1 MTIAE
6 YIKTGILESYVLG
19 LATPQEVEEVEKL
32 ITKYPEIKAEIRAIE
47 QALEDYAFENAIEAP
62 VGLQEKIWDKIKE
75 EEIGEIKEI
84 KIKPIDT
91 NFDGFENQSPT
102 MKVSFWNNYLRIA
115 ASILLLLSVLGN
127 IYLFSKW
134 KNTQKELV
142 LALTDNSTLA
152 QQTKFSND
160 NLREIENILS
170 NPDVQAVK
178 MNSTS
183 PDGTAYGLACWN
195 KKTNQVYLFKPNLP
209 SIPSEKQ
216 YQLWA
221 LVDGK
226 PVSAGMIDMNKTAQ
240 SFTNIAN
247 VQAFAISLEPKGG
260 SPQPTT
266 TPLTL
271 GKLS

>member
-1 MTIAE
+1 QEA
-6 YIKTGILESYVLG
+6 
-19 LATPQEVEEVEKL
+19 AEVEEL
-32 ITKYPEIKAEIRAIE
+32 IKNHPEVKAEIRAIE
-47 QALEDYAFENAIEAP
+47 TALEEYAFDNAIKTP
-62 VGLQEKIWDKIKE
+62 FGLQDKIWDRIRE
-75 EEIGEIKEI
+75 EEGGDNKELGIKSLS
-84 KIKPIDT
+84 
-91 NFDGFENQSPT
+91 FEEESHETT

-115 ASILLLLSVLGN
+115 ASLLLLLSILGN
-127 IYLFSKW
+127 IYLFSQW

-142 LALTDNSTLA
+142 LALTDNNSLA
-152 QQTKFSND
+152 QQAKFSND

-183 PDGTAYGLACWN
+183 PDGSAYGLACWN

-209 SIPSEKQ
+209 TIPSEKE

-266 TPLTL
+266 TPITL

>member
-6 YIKTGILESYVLG
+6 YIKSGILETYVLG
-19 LATPQEVEEVEKL
+19 LATPQEAAEIEDL
-32 ITKYPEIKAEIRAIE
+32 IKKYPEIKAEIQAIE
-47 QALEDYAFENAIEAP
+47 TALEEYAFDNAIEAP
-62 VGLQEKIWDKIKE
+62 AGLQDKIWEKIKE
-75 EEIGEIKEI
+75 GETGNIKEL
-84 KIKPIDT
+84 KIKPISDT
-91 NFDGFENQSPT
+91 VEPFEAP

-115 ASILLLLSVLGN
+115 ASVLLLLSVLGN
-127 IYLFSKW
+127 IYLFGKW

-152 QQTKFSND
+152 QQTKYSND

-178 MNSTS
+178 MNATS